1 MSNITPD
8 FIVESENGQVVM
20 YLNNQNI
27 PSLNVSRDFAE
38 MLQGYNQN
46 KDSMSANDK
55 QTVAFYKAEG

>member
-38 MLQGYNQN
+38 MLQGYNQ
-46 KDSMSANDK
+46 K
-55 QTVAFYKAEG
+55 